1 MQLPYGTLSAS
12 YRGPR
17 DLREVGEG
25 LGKEKLT
32 GYLRVSAFEKGGV
45 CEYVIVYA
53 AGKPVMAFASAG
65 TSDRKDPDSRLMEA
79 AIGKDNAIVEICQ
92 LQDKQVKLLQDLY
105 REFAVTPAIA
115 ASVAPAPAAP
125 GPLVNAAPKEPT
137 REAPRVLRAAQ
148 GATPGATPR
157 PAPAPEVRG
166 RFVRA
171 EEIGS
176 LDEYL
181 LRHPGETGHLLLM
194 VPRNGRSEEEHVI
207 LIRGKIEAVYNA
219 ATSGPGLWHEVRAS
233 PGQAEFYAV
242 DEALLTSIIGRY
254 ARAAGAGPAE
264 PQAVQPQA
272 IKPAELQATRPAAV
286 VGIPARDLLEAP
298 RRVTPPVWDD
308 GGRGTGEADRG
319 IEDDIA
325 MVRRV
330 EHDFAGHVDE
340 LLSKLELSHL
350 RSRKKRV

>member
-25 LGKEKLT
+25 LGKERLT

-53 AGKPVMAFASAG
+53 AGKSVMAFASVGA
-65 TSDRKDPDSRLMEA
+65 TDRKDPDSRLMAA
-79 AIGKDNAIVEICQ
+79 AIGKDNAIVEVCQ

-105 REFAVTPAIA
+105 REFAVTPAPA
-115 ASVAPAPAAP
+115 ASVTPAPAAP
-125 GPLVNAAPKEPT
+125 APLVRAAPKEPVRET
-137 REAPRVLRAAQ
+137 QREAPRAASGTTLR
-148 GATPGATPR
+148 PEDRPR
-157 PAPAPEVRG
+157 PAPAPEIRG

-176 LDEYL
+176 PDEYL
-181 LRHPGETGHLLLM
+181 RQHPGETGHLLLM
-194 VPRNGRSEEEHVI
+194 IQRDGRPEEEHVI
-207 LIRGKIEAVYNA
+207 LIKGKIEAVYNA
-219 ATSGPGLWHEVRAS
+219 ATSGPGLWHDIRAS

-254 ARAAGAGPAE
+254 TRAASARPAE
-264 PQAVQPQA
+264 PQA
-272 IKPAELQATRPAAV
+272 IRPAAV
-286 VGIPARDLLEAP
+286 VGIPARDLLEGP

-308 GGRGTGEADRG
+308 GGLGAGDADGG

-325 MVRRV
+325 VVRKV

>member
-25 LGKEKLT
+25 LGKERLT

-45 CEYVIVYA
+45 CEYVVVYA
-53 AGKPVMAFASAG
+53 AGKPVMAFASVGAA
-65 TSDRKDPDSRLMEA
+65 DRKDPDSRLMTA
-79 AIGKDNAIVEICQ
+79 AIGRDNAIVEVCQ

-105 REFAVTPAIA
+105 REFAVTPAPA
-115 ASVAPAPAAP
+115 APAP
-125 GPLVNAAPKEPT
+125 LVKAAPKESP
-137 REAPRVLRAAQ
+137 REAPREAPRAAL
-148 GATPGATPR
+148 GATPR
-157 PAPAPEVRG
+157 PEDRPRPAQAPEVRG

-176 LDEYL
+176 LDDYM

-194 VPRNGRSEEEHVI
+194 IPRNGRAEEEHVI
-207 LIRGKIEAVYNA
+207 LIRGKIEAAYNA
-219 ATSGPGLWHEVRAS
+219 ATSGPGLWQDLRAS

-254 ARAAGAGPAE
+254 TRATSARPAE
-264 PQAVQPQA
+264 PQATGPAQPQV
-272 IKPAELQATRPAAV
+272 IRPAAV
-286 VGIPARDLLEAP
+286 VGIPARDLLEGP

-308 GGRGTGEADRG
+308 GGPGTGDGDGG

-325 MVRRV
+325 MVRKV